1 MGLVEIAVPY
11 GSAALETEDRQPG
24 SIPRMTARLAGKV
37 AIVTGAGSSG
47 KVIGNGKATAILFAR
62 EGAKVLCADAVED
75 RAGETVEAIVKEGGT
90 ASSIRADVTKS
101 DDCAAMVQAAVER
114 YGRLDILDNNVGIS
128 VRADVLEVT
137 EEQWDRVMAVN
148 VKSIML
154 TSKYAIPQM
163 IRGSGGSIINIS
175 SIAGLRANQS
185 TPYSTSKAA
194 VIGITRSM
202 AGDHGRQGIRVN
214 CIVPGLVYGPMVAPR
229 MDEAL
234 RARRRDASL
243 LGTEGTGWDVAWAAV
258 FLASDE
264 ARWITGVALPVD
276 AGLLVMSPVTHAR
289 LAQQKF

>member
-75 RAGETVEAIVKEGGT
+75 RAGETVEAILKEGGT
-90 ASSIRADVTKS
+90 ASAFRADVSKAA
-101 DDCAAMVQAAVER
+101 DCKAMVQAAVER

-148 VKSIML
+148 IKSIML
-154 TSKYAIPQM
+154 TSKYAIPHM
-163 IRGSGGSIINIS
+163 IRGGGGSIINIS

-194 VIGITRSM
+194 VVGMTRSM

-243 LGTEGTGWDVAWAAV
+243 LGTEGTGWDVAWAAG

-276 AGLLVMSPVTHAR
+276 AGLLVTSPVTYAR

>member
-1 MGLVEIAVPY
+1 
-11 GSAALETEDRQPG
+11 
-24 SIPRMTARLAGKV
+24 
-37 AIVTGAGSSG
+37 
-47 KVIGNGKATAILFAR
+47 VIGNGQATAILLAR
-62 EGAKVLCADAVED
+62 EGAKVLCVDAVEE
-75 RAGETVEAIVKEGGT
+75 RAQATVDMIRKEGGT
-90 ASSIRADVTKS
+90 ASARRADVSKAG
-101 DDCAAMVQAAVER
+101 DCKAMVAAAVER

-137 EEQWDRVMAVN
+137 EEQWDKVMAVN
-148 VKSIML
+148 VKSIVL
-154 TSKYAIPQM
+154 TAKYAIPPM
-163 IRGSGGSIINIS
+163 IKSGGGSIINIS

-214 CIVPGLVYGPMVAPR
+214 CIVPGLIYGSMVAAR
-229 MDEAL
+229 MDAAL
-234 RARRRDASL
+234 RETRKNAAP
-243 LGTEGTGWDVAWAAV
+243 LGTEGSGWDIGWAAV

-276 AGLLVMSPVTHAR
+276 AGFLVMSPTTNAR

>member
-75 RAGETVEAIVKEGGT
+75 RAGETVEAILKEGGT
-90 ASSIRADVTKS
+90 ASAFRADVSKAA
-101 DDCAAMVQAAVER
+101 DCKAMVQAAVER

-148 VKSIML
+148 IKSIML
-154 TSKYAIPQM
+154 TSKYAIPHM
-163 IRGSGGSIINIS
+163 IRGGGGSIINIS

-194 VIGITRSM
+194 VVGMTRSM

-234 RARRRDASL
+234 RERRRDAAP

-276 AGLLVMSPVTHAR
+276 AGLLVMSPVTNAR
-289 LAQQKF
+289 LAQQKL

>member
-1 MGLVEIAVPY
+1 
-11 GSAALETEDRQPG
+11 
-24 SIPRMTARLAGKV
+24 MTGRLAGKV
-37 AIVTGAGSSG
+37 ALVTGAGSSG
-47 KVIGNGKATAILFAR
+47 EGIGNGKATAILFAR
-62 EGAKVLCADAVED
+62 EGAKVLCADAVET
-75 RAGETVEAIVKEGGT
+75 RAQDTADLILGEGGV
-90 ASSIRADVTKS
+90 ASAFRADAS
-101 DDCAAMVQAAVER
+101 RASECAAMVQAAIER
-114 YGRLDILDNNVGIS
+114 YGRLDILDNNVGVS

-137 EEQWDRVMAVN
+137 EEQWDRVMAIN

-154 TSKYAIPQM
+154 ASKYAIPRM
-163 IRGSGGSIINIS
+163 ISGGGGAIINIS

-214 CIVPGLVYGPMVAPR
+214 CIVPGLVYTPMVAPR

-234 RARRRDASL
+234 RERRRDAAP
-243 LGTEGTGWDVAWAAV
+243 LGTEGTAWDVAWAAV

-276 AGLLVMSPVTHAR
+276 AGLLATSPVTYAR